1 MKNSEQ
7 IQSFTSAPLDA
18 AVSTATGGVS
28 GFAAIPA
35 GTYTYVSRTPAAETG
50 SNAGQVQF
58 IWPEKKLIW
67 AFGAHGGV
75 KTGAIVLSGDE
86 LEFFQGLYLSD
97 RPLYDWL
104 GAQPRNTEGYAGN
117 VAGNVRVT
125 FTEDG
130 KISEIR
136 LDSATT
142 NVQAVITKGITAQS
156 LSVYGAVR
164 GQPHL
169 LQSCLTLIGSANGL
183 RVLER
188 GNVVLDN
195 LTLGG
200 GVDGVGLYG
209 EKTGGDTFIVGTV
222 AVDGEIQ
229 WYSKGANIQPIT
241 EDSTATLLTNG
252 QNITM
257 TGANISRVGRK
268 LNISTGEGKGG
279 NIIIGAAV
287 SSGTLL
293 LSTSGDITAGSGD
306 VIIGTNTE
314 NIVTVNRIGNIRGA
328 NVTIKPTD
336 HGIASDVQMSIG
348 NITATGNIDIE
359 VADVNTGKGTEYVM
373 NTSAGV
379 ITVDN
384 SEQLSKNRA
393 EYAVGDLMSE
403 NGYITFTSGVIN
415 GPIGKFSAPNGT
427 VNLTVE
433 HAGCIDP
440 S

>member
-1 MKNSEQ
+1 MKK
-7 IQSFTSAPLDA
+7 TDTA
-18 AVSTATGGVS
+18 ALAAGFS
-28 GFAAIPA
+28 GMPA
-35 GTYTYVSRTPAAETG
+35 GTYTYVSGTPVVEAGSKTG
-50 SNAGQVQF
+50 QAQF
-58 IWPEKKLIW
+58 IWPEKKLVW
-67 AFGAHGGV
+67 AFGADDGV
-75 KTGAIVLSGDE
+75 TAGEGVLSGDE

-117 VAGNVRVT
+117 AAGNVRMT
-125 FTEDG
+125 FTADG

-136 LDSATT
+136 LDNAAT
-142 NVQAVITKGITAQS
+142 NVQAVITKNITAQS

-164 GQPHL
+164 GQPRL

-200 GVDGVGLYG
+200 GADGVGLYG

-222 AVDGEIQ
+222 LVDGKIQ
-229 WYSKGANIQPIT
+229 WFSKGANIQPIT

-252 QNITM
+252 QDITM

-268 LNISTGEGKGG
+268 LNISTGRGKGG
-279 NIIIGAAV
+279 NITIGASV

-314 NIVTVNRIGNIRGA
+314 DTVTVNRVGNIQGA

-336 HGIASDVQMSIG
+336 HGAAADVQLSIG
-348 NITATGNIDIE
+348 NITAAGNIDIE
-359 VADVNTGKGTEYVM
+359 VANVNTGKGAEYVM

-384 SEQLSKNRA
+384 SEQLAKNRA
-393 EYAVGDLMSE
+393 EYAVGDLTSE
-403 NGYITFTSGVIN
+403 NGCITFLSGAVN
-415 GPIGKFSAPNGT
+415 GPVGKFSAPNGT
-427 VNLTVE
+427 VNLTME
-433 HAGCIDP
+433 RPACADL